1 MIDVDKV
8 CITSCFESFVK
19 LYLHSS
25 EQQTNIASVKVFQAS
40 FADWYL
46 FIQDRIFNVLRRV
59 VMAFRSGQNYFK
71 STSNS
76 QTLYQH
82 VITLNIMLKISR

>member
-1 MIDVDKV
+1 MVGSKEP
-8 CITSCFESFVK
+8 T
-19 LYLHSS
+19 LY
-25 EQQTNIASVKVFQAS
+25 IASIPLRNPSSHFIPTGHSIRFQIK
-40 FADWYL
+40 FTGV
-46 FIQDRIFNVLRRV
+46 IF
-59 VMAFRSGQNYFK
+59 MAFRSGQNYFK